1 MATFACLQT
10 GGFDRE
16 ASAARACTQTAW
28 HHSQKLAST
37 NSSFFSSEGNVSCL
51 CVGVIFAQ
59 LQTAGAGDW
68 MTTCAESAH
77 QLVCNIC
84 CRRTRAVPLRSSNDG
99 ILSQHN
105 GGKTECKAR
114 AGSNFNVLQQLEHYS
129 AGFIGTERLFWDKM
143 IYGTRLNRRGHPTC
157 FKTCRVT

>member
-1 MATFACLQT
+1 MEGQ
-10 GGFDRE
+10 GMKVSDQI
-16 ASAARACTQTAW
+16 AALTKMLFNKQVLHT
-28 HHSQKLAST
+28 
-37 NSSFFSSEGNVSCL
+37 
-51 CVGVIFAQ
+51 
-59 LQTAGAGDW
+59 TAGAGDW